1 MGLGRLPTFHFL
13 FFFSILRILGIL
25 VVKCIIIEKLMIVFE
40 LKKSFFYRLH
50 FLSMSTGFK
59 DQIPP
64 FLHGKI
70 QFLFQ
75 CLSVSTMDT
84 SRNRTW
90 LRRMASLLWL
100 VFLFVGV
107 SAGTLEK
114 LHEGKSFPIFIQ
126 IPLLVYFVR
135 VQLKYIHFVINL
147 KKI

>member
-25 VVKCIIIEKLMIVFE
+25 VVRCIIIKKLMIVFE

-126 IPLLVYFVR
+126 IPLVYF

>member
-70 QFLFQ
+70 QFCF
-75 CLSVSTMDT
+75 SV
-84 SRNRTW
+84 
-90 LRRMASLLWL
+90 
-100 VFLFVGV
+100 
-107 SAGTLEK
+107 
-114 LHEGKSFPIFIQ
+114 
-126 IPLLVYFVR
+126 
-135 VQLKYIHFVINL
+135 
-147 KKI
+147 

>member
-1 MGLGRLPTFHFL
+1 MGPGRLPTFHFL

-25 VVKCIIIEKLMIVFE
+25 VVKCIIIKKLMIVFE

-126 IPLLVYFVR
+126 IPLVYFIR